1 MSRRFF
7 STAGRIFD
15 RILDGTALLSGALI
29 IFLIII
35 VCCEVGLRYFF
46 NRPTTWVTEFG
57 AYIMLWAPF
66 LVTAYVLRA
75 GKHVTMDMVLQSVSP
90 RAQRM
95 LNLITSSLAVIACV
109 LITFFGIGVVAELY
123 QTGER
128 TETYLMLIKWPIM
141 GIIPLSTFF
150 LIIEFL
156 RRICLLLAAEEENR
170 VIEESLKETTNS

>member
-7 STAGRIFD
+7 TTASSIFN

-35 VCCEVGLRYFF
+35 VCCEVALRYFF

-66 LVTAYVLRA
+66 LVAAYVLRA
-75 GKHVTMDMVLQSVSP
+75 GKHVTMDMLLQSLSS
-90 RAQRM
+90 RAQRI
-95 LNLITSSLAVIACV
+95 LNLMTSSLAVIACV
-109 LITFFGIGVVAELY
+109 LITFFGIRVVVELY
-123 QTGER
+123 QTSER

-150 LIIEFL
+150 LLIEFL
-156 RRICLLLAAEEENR
+156 RRICLLLTAEEESR
-170 VIEESLKETTNS
+170 VIDESLKETTKL